1 MKWALWV
8 LGGIAAVIAIIAI
21 IGLMLPRE
29 HVASMSAALKASPD
43 SVWAVLAD
51 TKAYP
56 SWRSDVK
63 TVESVPPVK
72 GKRSWKESAD
82 GSSITYVAEEEL
94 PPQRLVSRIANEDL
108 PFGGAWTYEL
118 IPSAAGTRVKITE
131 NGWVGNPIFRFVSH
145 FILGQTATMDKYL
158 RSLGQHFGER
168 VTPG

>member
-1 MKWALWV
+1 MKWALGI
-8 LGGIAAVIAIIAI
+8 LGGIATLIAIIAI
-21 IGLMLPRE
+21 SGLVLPRE
-29 HVASMSAALKASPD
+29 HVASMSATLKAPPD

-56 SWRSDVK
+56 SWRGDVEK
-63 TVESVPPVK
+63 VESLPPVK

-118 IPSAAGTRVKITE
+118 TPAAAGTRVKITE
-131 NGWVGNPIFRFVSH
+131 NGWVSNPIFRFVSH
-145 FILGQTATMDKYL
+145 FVLGETATMDKYL
-158 RSLGQHFGER
+158 RALGQHFGER
-168 VTPG
+168 VTPS